1 MPKSTQSKVT
11 IKDIARLCNVSTQT
25 ISRVLNHRPDVS
37 PETREL
43 IEKTIREKGYK
54 PSAVARSLV
63 QQRSYMLGVITAG
76 IKYVGV
82 ANTMNGIT
90 EESEASNFALIVKEL
105 PSFKTPDIVPVIESL
120 ISHQVEGIIFAV
132 PDINNNIARVQAE
145 LPSFCPP
152 IVFLKGGS
160 NPKFTTISIDNYNGA
175 RKAVK
180 YLLELG
186 YRKIGHISGPMD
198 WLESRQRKS
207 GWEDEMR
214 EAGLPVND
222 DCWVEG
228 NWSSSSGESAF
239 IELRDKY
246 PGMEAIFV
254 GNDQMSLGLLHYTN
268 SHGIRIPEDYSI
280 VGFDD
285 LAESAYY
292 SPALTTIHHPLR
304 DLGVMAVKSV
314 LELIENKSGRVIH
327 RNTLLE
333 PTLIVRESTMIKK

>member
-1 MPKSTQSKVT
+1 MQKSNSTKVT
-11 IKDIARLCNVSTQT
+11 IKDIARMCNVSTQT
-25 ISRVLNHRPDVS
+25 ISRVLNNRPDVS

-43 IEKTIREKGYK
+43 VEKTILEHGYK

-76 IKYVGV
+76 IKFVGV

-132 PDINNNIARVQAE
+132 PDINDNIARVQAV

-160 NPKFTTISIDNYNGA
+160 NPKFTTISIDNYSGA
-175 RKAVK
+175 RKAVQ
-180 YLLELG
+180 YLIDQG
-186 YRKIGHISGPMD
+186 FTKIAHISGPLD
-198 WLESRQRKS
+198 WLEARQRKS
-207 GWEDEMR
+207 GWEDVMR
-214 EAGLPVND
+214 EAGLLVD
-222 DCWVEG
+222 DHCWIEG
-228 NWSSSSGESAF
+228 NWSSSSGETAF
-239 IELRDKY
+239 QELYAKY
-246 PGMEAIFV
+246 PDMEAIFV

-268 SHGIRIPEDYSI
+268 AQGIHIPETLSI

-285 LAESAYY
+285 LAESAFY

-304 DLGVMAVKSV
+304 DLGVLAVKSLV
-314 LELIENKSGRVIH
+314 ELIDSKSDTVEHKNI
-327 RNTLLE
+327 LLE
-333 PTLIVRESTMIKK
+333 PSLVVRESSRKK